1 MKFLFKFYG
10 HIYKITNFLIF
21 VFSIEMKNGKR
32 KFKTQLHINCDSTQT
47 KDRKLADRK
56 LKGSH

>member
-21 VFSIEMKNGKR
+21 VFSIENETFFILFH
-32 KFKTQLHINCDSTQT
+32 KFNSLNTNFDDNVLFI
-47 KDRKLADRK
+47 
-56 LKGSH
+56 